1 MKFSF
6 VIPAYNEE
14 GYLDGCLRAI
24 KRQNCGNY
32 EIIVSYSPSS
42 DKTLRIARKFGA
54 SVVKVPRCT
63 PAKARNAG
71 ARRAGGDYIV
81 FVDADVELPVNFLRS
96 TVRAINSGASA
107 VGYSLRSIEN
117 DAEMDSGFK
126 LMVNP
131 FNRCFKTPTA
141 CLTVKRSVFEMVG
154 GYDENMEVNEDIDI
168 SRRLARVGKILFAA
182 GMFLRVSSRRFYKMG
197 KASAFGMYLSWF
209 VLGFIA
215 GGKIKYFHVSD
226 IEKKISREA

>member
-14 GYLDGCLRAI
+14 GYLDKCLKSI
-24 KRQNCGNY
+24 KRQNYKDY
-32 EIIVSYSPSS
+32 EIVVSYSPSS
-42 DKTLRIARKFGA
+42 DKTLRIARKFRA
-54 SVVKVPRCT
+54 KVVKIPRCT

-71 ARRAGGDYIV
+71 AKRIRGDYIV
-81 FVDADVELPVNFLRS
+81 FVDADVELPRNFLRS
-96 TVRAINSGASA
+96 TVRAINSGASV
-107 VGYSLRSIEN
+107 VGYSLRSMEN
-117 DAEMDSGFK
+117 DAEIDNGFK

-141 CLTVKRSVFEMVG
+141 CITVKRSVFETVG
-154 GYDENMEVNEDIDI
+154 GYDENMEVSEDIDI

-182 GMFLRVSSRRFYKMG
+182 GVFPRVSSRRFYRMG
-197 KASAFGMYLSWF
+197 KVNAFGTYLSWL

-215 GGKIKYFHVSD
+215 GSKIKYFHVSD
-226 IEKKISREA
+226 LDKKVSHAE